1 MNWFRNLKRQAEI
14 RKLKARRTKDAEI
27 MADEIKFPQPESW
40 SPVSLDWGCMVIQRP
55 LPVIRGGCVTDMD
68 VDDMCQT
75 LIRECYRLMGYA
87 KIPRILKKGHAQTA
101 RKTKA
106 RGNNV
111 RSER

>member
-75 LIRECYRLMGYA
+75 LILVGNPFGTETNSIV
-87 KIPRILKKGHAQTA
+87 KIFCEEQRHEA
-101 RKTKA
+101 
-106 RGNNV
+106 
-111 RSER
+111 